1 MEISMTREKLRFAER
16 VLRETRA
23 AEETAEVIVPD
34 ALPDILRIV
43 GADAELTVRSKDTAD
58 GRVLVSGAAA
68 VSVIYIPDGGGG
80 ARRVNAELPFTV
92 SAENPRITP
101 ECRVTARVEPR
112 SVSASALNPR
122 KLSVRAAV
130 FAEIS
135 CYLDTELEIP
145 AGVSPGNENIAEL
158 LYFEDEV
165 NLPVDI
171 LEKTFTVNDEYQ
183 IPASQP
189 PVGELLKS
197 NVALA
202 PGDARVVGSKLIFK
216 GAAYVSLLYAPPDGS
231 DIVPCAFETE
241 FSQILEL
248 ENAGA
253 DSEFELIPLLTS
265 ARIDA
270 GNTPGAE
277 TRRVA
282 AEIRV
287 AAQCVARSKRTIRF
301 IRDAY
306 CSKYALETSVTP
318 LSFENSLGSRAVN
331 AILRGTLPAPDASR
345 VICVSARPGAPL
357 PRESAARI
365 LSVSAVEPRSTSA
378 RENDS
383 LSLACPVEVEALYI
397 ASDGSARRAEGS
409 LELGAS
415 VPGVGAGSLGS
426 VRAECSR
433 DVYGVA
439 ADNSIELRIPVDIRV
454 DETEKR
460 EYNAISAL
468 SADEDSPVDLAALPS
483 LVISRVSAGDS
494 LWSLAK
500 RHRSTRELI
509 LSANGLEPDAAP
521 PGGSMLVIPKK
532 R

>member
-43 GADAELTVRSKDTAD
+43 GADAELTVRSKDTTD

-135 CYLDTELEIP
+135 CYLDTQLEIP

-158 LYFEDEV
+158 LYCEDEV
-165 NLPVDI
+165 NLHVDI

-306 CSKYALETSVTP
+306 CSKYALEMSVTP

-345 VICVSARPGAPL
+345 VICVSARPGAP
-357 PRESAARI
+357 A
-365 LSVSAVEPRSTSA
+365 SA
-378 RENDS
+378 RENDA

-409 LELGAS
+409 FELGAS
-415 VPGVGAGSLGS
+415 VPGVTGSLWS

-433 DVYGVA
+433 DVYGAA

-468 SADEDSPVDLAALPS
+468 SADEDSPIDLAALPS

-509 LSANGLEPDAAP
+509 LSA
-521 PGGSMLVIPKK
+521 
-532 R
+532 